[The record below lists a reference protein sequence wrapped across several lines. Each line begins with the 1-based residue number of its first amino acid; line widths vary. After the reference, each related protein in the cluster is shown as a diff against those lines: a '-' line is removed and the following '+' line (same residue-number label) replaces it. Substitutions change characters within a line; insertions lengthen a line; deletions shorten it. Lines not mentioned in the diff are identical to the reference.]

1 MDFGLIYELQ
11 LPKPHTRER
20 EREVFQ
26 NCVDQVRLADELGF
40 SHVWH
45 VEHHFLTE
53 FAHSSAPDALLGA
66 YAAVTERIRLG
77 FGVKLLPFNYNH
89 PIRVAEQVATLDLLS
104 GGRVEFGTGRSS
116 TGVELGGFGIDP
128 EETRDQWRESLEI
141 VLKCWRDEEV
151 AWDSPTMSIPPR
163 NVVPKPYQQP
173 HPPLWMAVTGPESHD
188 IAGELG
194 LGCLSF
200 SIATP
205 LDKLAARID
214 RWRTAQRKAKPIG
227 QMINDNA
234 ATFVLVHV
242 ADTDEQAREQARA
255 AQMYYVKGQA
265 HLLTSIVDLYKGRE
279 DMGSYGYMQKAV
291 QKAAQKTVQKTVD
304 SLDAAKRITF
314 EKMDDRHMCI
324 VGNPDTVIKKVQ
336 RYIDTGC
343 TQVLGNFQGFGMTSE
358 QVFRSIELF
367 GREVIPAFNGAQ

>member
-1 MDFGLIYELQ
+1 MDFGLIYEIQ

-26 NCVDQVRLADELGF
+26 ACVDQVRLADELGF

-45 VEHHFLTE
+45 VEHHFLSE

-66 YAAVTERIRLG
+66 YAAATERIRLG

-104 GGRVEFGTGRSS
+104 GGRVEFGSGRSS

-128 EETRDQWRESLEI
+128 EITKAQWRESLEI

-151 AWDSPTMSIPPR
+151 SWESPTMSIPPR

-173 HPPLWMAVTGPESHD
+173 HPPLWMAATGPESHD

-200 SIATP
+200 SISTP

-214 RWRTAQRKAKPIG
+214 RWRTAQRNAKPIG
-227 QMINDNA
+227 QTINENA

-242 ADTDEQAREQARA
+242 ADTDEQAREQARD
-255 AQMYYVKGQA
+255 AQMYYVQGQA
-265 HLLTSIVDLYKGRE
+265 HLLTSIADLYKGRE
-279 DMGSYGYMQKAV
+279 DLGSYAYL
-291 QKAAQKTVQKTVD
+291 QKT
-304 SLDAAKRITF
+304 LDNLEAAKHVTF
-314 EKMDDRHMCI
+314 EKMDDRDMCI

-343 TQVLGNFQGFGMTSE
+343 TQVLGNFQGFGMTTE
-358 QVFRSIELF
+358 QVYHSIDLF
-367 GREVIPAFNGAQ
+367 GREVIPAFNGPQ